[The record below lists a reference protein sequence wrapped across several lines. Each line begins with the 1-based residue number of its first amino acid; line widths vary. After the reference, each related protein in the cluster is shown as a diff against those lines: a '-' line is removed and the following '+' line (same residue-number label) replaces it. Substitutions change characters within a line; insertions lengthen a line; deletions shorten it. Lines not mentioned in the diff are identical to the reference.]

1 MSIEQ
6 TTQARPVAA
15 KDLVGVWELV
25 AWTRAD
31 PGGQTSYPFSADARG
46 RIIYDAGG
54 LMSAF
59 LMNPAYVSD
68 PGGPGHRFLSYSGRY
83 ALNGDVVEHAV
94 DLASDPKF
102 VGLTLRRR
110 VVPDGQRIILETL
123 AAVGREERE
132 GKHQLVWRRAG

>member
-15 KDLVGVWELV
+15 QDLVGVWELV
-25 AWTRAD
+25 SWTRTDAA
-31 PGGQTSYPFSADARG
+31 GLTSYPFSADARG

-59 LMNPAYVSD
+59 LMSPAHVSD
-68 PGGPGHRFLSYSGRY
+68 PGGPGHKFLSYSGRY

-102 VGLTLRRR
+102 VGIILRRR
-110 VVPDGQRIILETL
+110 VVPHGERIVLETL
-123 AAVGREERE
+123 PSVGREERE
-132 GKHQLVWRRAG
+132 GKHELVWRRAG